1 MSTDSAGTPART
13 APAAFR
19 AFPVFL
25 AFLAMG
31 FGDAVGPFVGLAK
44 QQFELSNFTAQLT
57 AFMGFI
63 MFGVLSVPMGLYQ
76 DRKGKKFILLLGLG
90 VMLASMLIPT
100 LFGLTTFPVFL
111 LTVLLLGAGATTLQV
126 AGNPLMRDV
135 SAPDK
140 YSRNL
145 SLAQFVK
152 AIGSLSGP
160 LIPVIAANAW
170 GLDWKVIFPIY
181 AAAIAIAWLAGFTL
195 KVDSAAAPSTQPATL
210 ASCLALL
217 RNGYVFLMVLAIFLY
232 VGAEVSV
239 SSGAPLYLRE
249 RFGVDISRIG
259 LLGTGL
265 FFAALTIGRFS
276 GGVILNWV
284 KPKVFFLVT
293 SLLSAVGLLGLFVPN
308 GTIAVASFFVV
319 GLGFANIFPLVFSIT
334 IDRLP
339 EHTNALS
346 GLMVM
351 AIVGGAFVPPLM
363 GWVSDL
369 TASVQS
375 GFLVPLAA
383 IVYILWVSL
392 MNQRGAVQPA

>member
-1 MSTDSAGTPART
+1 MSSSSSAPLTRPASS
-13 APAAFR
+13 AWR

-57 AFMGFI
+57 AFMGFV

-135 SAPDK
+135 SAPAK

-170 GLDWKVIFPIY
+170 GLDWKVIFPVY
-181 AAAIAIAWLAGFTL
+181 AVAIAVAWVAGFTL
-195 KVDSAAAPSTQPATL
+195 KVDSAAAPSAQPATL
-210 ASCLALL
+210 SSCLALL
-217 RNGYVFLMVLAIFLY
+217 RNSYVFMMVLAIFLY

-276 GGVILNWV
+276 GGVILNWI
-284 KPKVFFLVT
+284 KPRVFFLVT

-308 GTIAVASFFVV
+308 GTIAVASFFVA

-369 TASVQS
+369 TGSVQS
-375 GFLVPLAA
+375 GFFVPLAA
-383 IVYILWVSL
+383 IVYILWVSV
-392 MNQRGAVQPA
+392 MSRRGAGQTA

>member
-1 MSTDSAGTPART
+1 
-13 APAAFR
+13 
-19 AFPVFL
+19 
-25 AFLAMG
+25 
-31 FGDAVGPFVGLAK
+31 
-44 QQFELSNFTAQLT
+44 
-57 AFMGFI
+57 
-63 MFGVLSVPMGLYQ
+63 
-76 DRKGKKFILLLGLG
+76 
-90 VMLASMLIPT
+90 
-100 LFGLTTFPVFL
+100 
-111 LTVLLLGAGATTLQV
+111 AGATTLQV

-181 AAAIAIAWLAGFTL
+181 AVAIAIAWLAGFTL
-195 KVDSAAAPSTQPATL
+195 KVDTAAAPSAQPATL
-210 ASCLALL
+210 SSCLALL
-217 RNGYVFLMVLAIFLY
+217 RNVYVFMMVLAIFLY

-363 GWVSDL
+363 GWISDL
-369 TASVQS
+369 TGSVQS

-383 IVYILWVSL
+383 VVYILWVSL
-392 MNQRGAVQPA
+392 MNQRATARPV